1 MEKSF
6 EELRKEYN
14 SILMSHVC
22 YEKGCLALFGT
33 PEVAD
38 VQAAIVKKGA
48 EALMAETTWMFKCD
62 TSKGYEEWCKQK
74 IKPESLPEYITLEA
88 YKGALKH
95 ELTALYNKE
104 KAEHEVQQ

>member
-1 MEKSF
+1 MG
-6 EELRKEYN
+6 ELEDHIGLN
-14 SILMSHVC
+14 SALLASDLSH
-22 YEKGCLALFGT
+22 
-33 PEVAD
+33 
-38 VQAAIVKKGA
+38 IVKKGA